1 MLVIINSVILGSKIN
16 KLGIILKAISITF
29 TLLRLISEESD
40 GRFGPKIKHN
50 HLNYNYS

>member
-1 MLVIINSVILGSKIN
+1 
-16 KLGIILKAISITF
+16 
-29 TLLRLISEESD
+29 LLRLISKESD